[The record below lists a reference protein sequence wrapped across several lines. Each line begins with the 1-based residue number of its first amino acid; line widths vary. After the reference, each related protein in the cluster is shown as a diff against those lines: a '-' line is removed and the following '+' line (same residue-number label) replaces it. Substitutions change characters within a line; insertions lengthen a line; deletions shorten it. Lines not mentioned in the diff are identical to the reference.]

1 MKDPAA
7 LLYIDK
13 WLVSTKGMKGN
24 AKGWYLNLI
33 LYQYDKGELP
43 NDIEELAN
51 LCDVRISEFEE
62 FKQVFKQVLE
72 QKFIVNDNGCLQNE
86 FANEILRKRETFK
99 EKRSDAGKLGYVI
112 KYYRNNYKHKEGF
125 EEYLKENLVID
136 FDIKNNQMLKQ
147 VLKQNYKLY
156 ININKD
162 KDINKENINKENKSK
177 EENIKEETENKKS
190 LNEIGILEM
199 RSYADLS
206 EYTKNDELWIEAI
219 CMNLKLKKET
229 VLNELKHFPIAQKA
243 LGRENTNLKDFKNHF
258 SNYLA
263 KKANELRTS
272 ENQKAN
278 SVNIEL
284 ERIMKYK
291 ADYMANV
298 NGGKK

>member
-62 FKQVFKQVLE
+62 FKQVFKQVLK

-99 EKRSDAGKLGYVI
+99 EKRSEAGKLGYVI

-162 KDINKENINKENKSK
+162 KDINKDNIINKKVNKKEIDISFVDIDFLESFKKWLNFKKENKQSYK
-177 EENIKEETENKKS
+177 SQMTLKTCYENLLELSGNNPEIAAKIINQSIANNWAGLFPLKNNINGSSTRQIENDTRKRVYES
-190 LNEIGILEM
+190 
-199 RSYADLS
+199 
-206 EYTKNDELWIEAI
+206 T
-219 CMNLKLKKET
+219 
-229 VLNELKHFPIAQKA
+229 F
-243 LGRENTNLKDFKNHF
+243 
-258 SNYLA
+258 
-263 KKANELRTS
+263 
-272 ENQKAN
+272 
-278 SVNIEL
+278 
-284 ERIMKYK
+284 
-291 ADYMANV
+291 
-298 NGGKK
+298 

>member
-62 FKQVFKQVLE
+62 FKQVFNQVLK

-156 ININKD
+156 INKD
-162 KDINKENINKENKSK
+162 KDINKDNNIEIRKENFK
-177 EENIKEETENKKS
+177 EDLKPFLEIYGKDLLNDFFLYWTE
-190 LNEIGILEM
+190 
-199 RSYADLS
+199 
-206 EYTKNDELWIEAI
+206 
-219 CMNLKLKKET
+219 MN
-229 VLNELKHFPIAQKA
+229 Q
-243 LGRENTNLKDFKNHF
+243 
-258 SNYLA
+258 
-263 KKANELRTS
+263 
-272 ENQKAN
+272 
-278 SVNIEL
+278 
-284 ERIMKYK
+284 
-291 ADYMANV
+291 
-298 NGGKK
+298 GGKKMRFEMQSVFDINRRLITWHKNSTKNNFSPTQKTAPLISDTSEVDKARRLQAEYLNSLKKHETLIK